1 MCSANQP
8 EIVGAVPTAPVQDQL
23 TTLFYFPTAIYVVE
37 KPEFLSTVKDVSI
50 KYLKKVKSERKLDD
64 IYPVYMT
71 ETLLQDDRMGPF
83 ATYVAGT
90 AWNILQ
96 GQGYNMAPF
105 HTTFTEL
112 WCQEHHKHSAM
123 EQHVHGY
130 GAQIVGFYFID
141 VPENSSRV
149 VFHDPKAGKV
159 QVGLPESNINMATE
173 ASNMINF
180 EAKPGMLMF
189 TNAWLAHSFTRHAS
203 TKPMRFIHFNLAVQ
217 MASPQVC
224 PAPAEVV

>member
-8 EIVGAVPTAPVQDQL
+8 EVIGAVPPAPVQDQL
-23 TTLFYFPTAIYVVE
+23 NTFFYFPTAVYVIE

-50 KYLKKVKSERKLDD
+50 KYLKKAKSERKLDE

-71 ETLLQDDRMGPF
+71 ESLLQDERMGPF
-83 ATYVAGT
+83 ATYVSAT
-90 AWNILQ
+90 AWNILE
-96 GQGYNMAPF
+96 GQGHAMANLQ
-105 HTTFTEL
+105 TVFTEL
-112 WCQEHHKHSAM
+112 WCQEHYKHSAM

-149 VFHDPKAGKV
+149 VFHDPKPAKV
-159 QVGLPESNINMATE
+159 QTVLPEANMSMATA

-189 TNAWLAHSFTRHAS
+189 TNAWLAHSFSRHAS
-203 TKPMRFIHFNLAVQ
+203 AKPMRFIHFNLAVQ
-217 MASPQVC
+217 MAPPQVC